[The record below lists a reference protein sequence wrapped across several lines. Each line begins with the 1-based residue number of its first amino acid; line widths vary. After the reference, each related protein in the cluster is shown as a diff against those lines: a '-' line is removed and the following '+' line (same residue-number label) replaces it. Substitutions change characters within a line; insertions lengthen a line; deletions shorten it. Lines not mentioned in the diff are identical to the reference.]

1 MCASSNEPT
10 KGLGVYMPLAMAAGI
25 GSLLGSGVI
34 VGLSS
39 TITVWQTG
47 MGLDNGQVGIVS
59 GILTFAIAFGSF
71 FGGRLADTIGRVR
84 VFNWINLVYAIGAVA
99 CALAPNFVALTL
111 GVAVVG
117 VASGA
122 DLPVS
127 MTVVSH
133 DAPSDSIAA
142 RLVSTTQI
150 FWQLGILIASLFA
163 FGLSRMQG
171 DMGGRVVFAV
181 LAVLA
186 LVAWLWRLLS
196 PSFRSFHEAAE
207 KRDAEQ
213 AGTESAAAQKVSVI
227 KVLFG
232 PRRQV
237 LLQYLATI
245 MVFYLG
251 WNLLANTWGQF
262 QTFMFVKANASQ
274 SLATGLGVALNVM
287 TVIVSMIFASIAGGK
302 YRNKAFVVGM
312 IFSFIAMLC
321 MALGGTNLWV
331 IVGATAIQNIGT
343 PLAGEALYKVWTQES
358 FPIEIRSSIQGFING
373 TSRLVCAL
381 FAFVTPLLVLPG
393 TIRTTMWC
401 FLLVIVI
408 EFIAGCLMI
417 SFQHRYG
424 TDEEYMAATHEHGEA

>member
-1 MCASSNEPT
+1 MGDSDNEST
-10 KGLGVYMPLAMAAGI
+10 KGLGGYMPLALAAGL

-39 TITVWQTG
+39 TITVWQAG
-47 MGLDNGQVGIVS
+47 MGLSNGQVGIVS

-71 FGGRLADTIGRVR
+71 FGGRMADAIGRVR
-84 VFNWINLVYAIGAVA
+84 VFNWINLIYAIGAVV
-99 CALAPNFVALTL
+99 CVIAPNFVVLTI
-111 GVAVVG
+111 GVAIVG

-133 DAPSDSIAA
+133 DAPNDSISA

-150 FWQLGILIASLFA
+150 FWQLGILVASLFA
-163 FGLSRMQG
+163 FVLSRLEG
-171 DMGGRVVFAV
+171 DLGGRVVFAV

-186 LVAWLWRLLS
+186 LAAWLWRLLS
-196 PSFRSFHEAAE
+196 PSFRRFHAAAD
-207 KRDAEQ
+207 KRDADQ
-213 AGTESAAAQKVSVI
+213 AGVEPASGERVSVI

-237 LLQYLATI
+237 LLRYLAAI
-245 MVFYLG
+245 MIFYLG

-302 YRNKAFVVGM
+302 YRNRAFIFGM

-381 FAFVTPLLVLPG
+381 FAFVTPMLVLPD

-401 FLLVIVI
+401 FLGVIVI

-417 SFQHRYG
+417 SFQRRYG
-424 TDEEYMAATHEHGEA
+424 TDEEHLASVQEQNGD